1 MKIVIAPDSFKGSL
15 TSQEVITYVKKS
27 AQSHFPY
34 ANIVEVPMADGG
46 DGTIEALVFATGGTI
61 LSAAARDP
69 LGRTKTCIY
78 GGANGAAIIGM
89 SECSGLAGLVEAE
102 RNPMKTSS
110 HGTGDVIRQAMNDGF
125 SEIYIDLGG
134 SATNDCGTG
143 ALQALGMRFFRKDG
157 NEIQRMCGEE
167 LGHVEYIDDTKLDQR
182 LRTTQITVMCD
193 VTNPL
198 TRKDGATHVYGPQKG
213 GTPTQLDILEA
224 GMLRFERI
232 LNDYAGRVVTLMPG
246 AGAAGGIGCALHA
259 FLGATM
265 CSGIDAMLKLVKFK
279 ELIAD
284 ADLIVTGEGQVD
296 HQSAYGKVVHGVTK
310 YGKAAYVPVVV
321 IAGSIGNGAG
331 AMYSLGVNTILAL
344 PEAPMSLEACIANA
358 GQLVEA
364 AANRMFS
371 LIHIGRNMQIDSRS
385 ILRTL

>member
-15 TSQEVITYVKKS
+15 TSQEVIAQVKKS
-27 AQSHFPY
+27 ALLHFPS

-46 DGTIEALVFATGGTI
+46 DGTVEALVFATGGTI
-61 LSAAARDP
+61 LSAEARDP
-69 LGRTKTCIY
+69 LGRVKTCIY
-78 GGANGAAIIGM
+78 GAANGSAIIGM
-89 SECSGLAGLVEAE
+89 SECSGLAELTKTD
-102 RNPMKTSS
+102 RNPMETSS

-125 SEIYIDLGG
+125 SDIYIGLGG

-143 ALQALGMRFFRKDG
+143 ALQALGMRFIRKDG
-157 NEIQRMCGEE
+157 SEIERMCGKE
-167 LGHVEYIDDTKLDQR
+167 LGNVFYVDDSNLDQR
-182 LRTTQITVMCD
+182 LKTAHLTVMCD

-198 TRKDGATHVYGPQKG
+198 TGKDGATIIYGPQKG
-213 GTPTQLDILEA
+213 ATSFQLDCLEA
-224 GMLRFERI
+224 GMLKFEKI
-232 LNDYAGRVVTLMPG
+232 INNYAGRVVTLMPG

-265 CSGIDAMLKLVKFK
+265 CSGIDAMLKLVKFG
-279 ELIAD
+279 ELIVD

-296 HQSAYGKVVHGVTK
+296 HQSAYGKVVHGITK
-310 YGKAAYVPVVV
+310 YAKAAYVPVVV
-321 IAGSIGNGAG
+321 IAGSIGNGAQ
-331 AMYSLGVNTILAL
+331 AIYSLGVNTILAL

-364 AANRMFS
+364 AADRMFS
-371 LIHIGRNMQIDSRS
+371 LIHIGRNMRIDSRS